1 MPVSI
6 IALTISDG
14 GSSAWIWTWNLL
26 QNWQVLL
33 KFGLDPKL
41 PGILA
46 VYFLQRESTVLSN
59 MTHCDVF
66 LWYKYYSNV
75 IKRRISPITGVVK
88 FLPYGG
94 KSVLAKIV
102 LPAKTLSAPS
112 GFYWLALLLLITLRF
127 NLCDCPA

>member
-1 MPVSI
+1 
-6 IALTISDG
+6 
-14 GSSAWIWTWNLL
+14 
-26 QNWQVLL
+26 
-33 KFGLDPKL
+33 
-41 PGILA
+41 
-46 VYFLQRESTVLSN
+46 

-112 GFYWLALLLLITLRF
+112 GFY
-127 NLCDCPA
+127 

>member
-1 MPVSI
+1 M
-6 IALTISDG
+6 
-14 GSSAWIWTWNLL
+14 
-26 QNWQVLL
+26 LL

-112 GFYWLALLLLITLRF
+112 GFY
-127 NLCDCPA
+127 